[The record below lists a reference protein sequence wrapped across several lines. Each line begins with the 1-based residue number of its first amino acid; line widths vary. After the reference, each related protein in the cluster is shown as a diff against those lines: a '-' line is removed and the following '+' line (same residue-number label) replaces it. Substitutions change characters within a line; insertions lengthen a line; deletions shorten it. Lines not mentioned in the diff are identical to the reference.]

1 MPKMTEKTIQK
12 ISESFDTRDLL
23 TAVKLFDAMRSLT
36 ADQEDFRPPEI
47 RENLLK
53 LHQILHKS
61 VNESLGLEDE
71 EELWDLVYELEDE
84 VFTILEYAQ
93 KIHDTLEKLT
103 AFAPDLDGE
112 DDEGNESIML

>member
-12 ISESFDTRDLL
+12 IYENYETSDLL

-36 ADQEDFRPPEI
+36 ADQEDLRPPEI
-47 RENLLK
+47 RKKLLK

-61 VNESLGLEDE
+61 VNEGFGLDDDK
-71 EELWDLVYELEDE
+71 ELWNLAYELEDE
-84 VFTILEYAQ
+84 IFTILENTE

-103 AFAPDLDGE
+103 ALAPDP
-112 DDEGNESIML
+112 DDD